1 MNTPQNNKRAKNIFE
16 INVFFFIEKA
26 QNNSQKVSVWSVVS

>member
-16 INVFFFIEKA
+16 INVFFIEKA
-26 QNNSQKVSVWSVVS
+26 QNNSQKVSELVEL